1 MAFFSL
7 GVTRRVGRRSVR
19 LPGVEN
25 SDMPACVSPDGTHG
39 AMLGV
44 ANLARVL
51 ACKMARMAAMSAQQS
66 LPPRPSQLLNPTDP
80 DEQFIAECI
89 AFLFAEAAGRYQV
102 LSARR
107 LALGEAG
114 QGRRLVVQA
123 VRRRSVRRGR
133 PAWFLMVWDVD
144 ARGVTFLPQ
153 LCKALMWQ
161 RYREIGMV
169 ELRAAV
175 AER

>member
-1 MAFFSL
+1 M
-7 GVTRRVGRRSVR
+7 R

-25 SDMPACVSPDGTHG
+25 SDMPACVSPDGTHC

-44 ANLARVL
+44 ANLARIL
-51 ACKMARMAAMSAQQS
+51 ACKMARMAAISAQQS

-107 LALGEAG
+107 VELGDPAP
-114 QGRRLVVQA
+114 RRVVVQV
-123 VRRRSVRRGR
+123 VRRRAVRRGR
-133 PAWFLMVWDVD
+133 PAWFVMVWDVD

-153 LCKALMWQ
+153 PCKAVMWE
-161 RYREIGMV
+161 RYREIGMA